1 MSESKETDVK
11 LSLNRP
17 GRLELK
23 KTVEMGQ
30 VRQSFSHGRS
40 KAVTVEVKRKRTFE
54 RGASG
59 GMAEVKQGAD
69 ALLLKTEVAAPVSD
83 AAIRLTEGE
92 RATRL
97 RALHSAAEQDERTK
111 IEAVEQRRIEEEA
124 ARKRGEEQARRTEEE
139 ARREADEAVRAKT
152 EADAARLEAPD
163 QAAIEAKLEQSQVAE
178 RRKSEPE
185 PKTETRRGVR
195 PDVKRTQTLRA
206 RQGSRRRTS
215 SKLTITQALESEDGT
230 LERARSIASLK
241 RAREREKQRARQLA
255 GDLDS
260 TKIVRDVVVPETIL
274 VSDLANRMAVRTV
287 DVIKSLMNS
296 GIMATANE
304 NIDADTAELVVT
316 EFGHRV
322 RRVSESD
329 VEMGLQGEADE
340 AGSLRP
346 RAPIVTVMGH
356 VDHGKTSLLDRLR
369 KTNVVAGESGGITQ
383 HIGAYQV
390 NLSDGAAITFLDTPG
405 HEAFSAMRARGASV
419 TDIVVLVIA
428 ADDSVQPQTNE
439 AISHAKAADVPLI
452 VAINKIDHPNA
463 DPARIRNELLSHDI
477 VVETL
482 GGDVQDVEISA
493 TVGTN
498 IDKLEDAIVLQ
509 AELMEL
515 EANPD
520 RAALGTVI
528 EARLERGR
536 GVVATVLVTRGTL
549 RVGDI
554 YIAGAQWGRARA
566 LINDRGENVREV
578 GPSTPVEVLGAQ
590 GVPAAGDDFAVVENE
605 ARARKIT
612 EYRQRKARD
621 SQFASTRRGSLEQM
635 FERIKDGE
643 AEAVTVILKGDVHGS
658 VEAISAAL
666 LKLDTDEVK
675 CTILH
680 TGAGGITESDVAL
693 SAASSAVIFGF
704 NVRAN
709 PQARELAKRE
719 SIDIRYYSIIYD
731 LINDVKQMMSGLLAP
746 EIRETIIGYADV
758 REVFNI
764 TKTGKVAGCYVTE
777 GAIRRGTKV
786 RLLRDDV
793 VIFEGGLKTLKRFKD
808 EVREVQNNYECGMA
822 FENYNDIK
830 QGDVIECYE
839 VEEVQ
844 RQL

>member
-1 MSESKETDVK
+1 MSESKEQDVK
-11 LSLNRP
+11 LSLNKP

-40 KAVTVEVKRKRTFE
+40 KSVTVEVKRKRTFE
-54 RGASG
+54 RGAGG
-59 GMAEVKQGAD
+59 GMAEVKQP
-69 ALLLKTEVAAPVSD
+69 TEVLALKEAAAAPVGE
-83 AAIRLTEGE
+83 AASRLTAGE

-97 RALHSAAEQDERTK
+97 RALHSAAEQVERAK
-111 IEAVEQRRIEEEA
+111 IEEVEQRRIEEEA
-124 ARKRGEEQARRTEEE
+124 ATKRAAEETRRAGEE
-139 ARREADEAVRAKT
+139 ARREADEAARTKS
-152 EADAARLEAPD
+152 EADAARLDETGR
-163 QAAIEAKLEQSQVAE
+163 AAVEAKLEQAQASE
-178 RRKSEPE
+178 RRKAEPE
-185 PKTETRRGVR
+185 PKAEVRRGVR
-195 PDVKRTQTLRA
+195 PDAKRTQTLRA
-206 RQGSRRRTS
+206 RQGTARRRGV
-215 SKLTITQALESEDGT
+215 KLTISQALESEDGT

-255 GDLDS
+255 GELDS
-260 TKIVRDVVVPETIL
+260 ANIVRDVVIPETIL

-304 NIDADTAELVVT
+304 SIDADTAELVVT

-322 RRVSESD
+322 HRVSESD
-329 VEMGLQGEADE
+329 VEIGLEGEQDDE
-340 AGSLRP
+340 DSLQP

-356 VDHGKTSLLDRLR
+356 VDHGKTSLLDTLR
-369 KTNVVAGESGGITQ
+369 KTNVVSGEAGGITQ

-390 NLSDGAAITFLDTPG
+390 TLSSGAAITFLDTPG
-405 HEAFSAMRARGASV
+405 HEAFSAMRSRGASV
-419 TDIVVLVIA
+419 TDIVILVIA
-428 ADDSVQPQTNE
+428 ADDSVQPQTVE
-439 AISHAKAADVPLI
+439 AISHAKAADVPII

-463 DPARIRNELLSHDI
+463 DPNRIRNELLSHDI

-498 IDKLEDAIVLQ
+498 IDKLEEAIVLQ

-520 RAALGTVI
+520 RTAQGAVI

-536 GVVATVLVTRGTL
+536 GVVTTILITRGTL

-566 LINDRGENVREV
+566 LINDQGENVREA
-578 GPSTPVEVLGAQ
+578 GPSMPVEVLGAQ
-590 GVPAAGDDFAVVENE
+590 GVPAAGEDFAVVENE
-605 ARARKIT
+605 AQAREIT

-635 FERIKDGE
+635 FDRIRDGE
-643 AEAVTVILKGDVHGS
+643 AEAVTIILKGDVHGS

-666 LKLDTDEVK
+666 QKLETDEVK

-680 TGAGGITESDVAL
+680 SGAGGITESDVSLA
-693 SAASSAVIFGF
+693 SAAGAVIFGF

-709 PQARELAKRE
+709 PQARELAKQE
-719 SIDIRYYSIIYD
+719 NIDIRYYAIIYD

-764 TKTGKVAGCYVTE
+764 TKVGKIAGCYVTE

-793 VIFEGGLKTLKRFKD
+793 VVFEGSLKTLKRFKD

-839 VEEVQ
+839 IEEVQ
-844 RQL
+844 REL

>member
-1 MSESKETDVK
+1 MSESKEKDAK
-11 LSLNRP
+11 LSLGRP

-59 GMAEVKQGAD
+59 GMAEVKQRAEAV
-69 ALLLKTEVAAPVSD
+69 ALKEETASPVSD
-83 AAIRLTEGE
+83 AASRLTEGE

-111 IEAVEQRRIEEEA
+111 IEAVELLRIEDED
-124 ARKRGEEQARRTEEE
+124 ARKQAEEQTRRAEEE
-139 ARREADEAVRAKT
+139 ARRETDVAVRAKT

-163 QAAIEAKLEQSQVAE
+163 QAAIEAKLEQVQATES
-178 RRKSEPE
+178 RKSEPE
-185 PKTETRRGVR
+185 TKTEARRSAR
-195 PDVKRTQTLRA
+195 PDAKRTQTLRA

-215 SKLTITQALESEDGT
+215 SKLTISQALESEDGT

-260 TKIVRDVVVPETIL
+260 NKIVRDVVVPETIL

-329 VEMGLQGEADE
+329 VEIGLEGAEDD
-340 AGSLRP
+340 AGSLLP

-369 KTNVVAGESGGITQ
+369 KTSVVAGEAGGITQ

-405 HEAFSAMRARGASV
+405 HEAFSAMRARGAGV

-428 ADDSVQPQTNE
+428 ADDSVQPQTIE

-452 VAINKIDHPNA
+452 VAINKIDHSNA

-477 VVETL
+477 VVETH

-498 IDKLEDAIVLQ
+498 IDKLEEAIVLQ

-515 EANPD
+515 KANPD
-520 RAALGTVI
+520 RAARGAVI
-528 EARLERGR
+528 EARLEHGR

-566 LINDRGENVREV
+566 LINDRGENMREV
-578 GPSTPVEVLGAQ
+578 GPSTPVEILGAQ

-605 ARARKIT
+605 AQAREIT

-621 SQFASTRRGSLEQM
+621 AQFASSRRGSLEQM
-635 FERIKDGE
+635 FDRIKDGE
-643 AEAVTVILKGDVHGS
+643 AEAVSVILKGDVQGS

-666 LKLDTDEVK
+666 HKLETDEVT

-680 TGAGGITESDVAL
+680 SGAGGITESDVAL
-693 SAASSAVIFGF
+693 GAASSAVIFGF

-709 PQARELAKRE
+709 PQARELAKQE

-793 VIFEGGLKTLKRFKD
+793 VVFEGGLKTLKRFKD

>member
-1 MSESKETDVK
+1 MSESKEQDVK
-11 LSLNRP
+11 LSLNKP

-23 KTVEMGQ
+23 KTVDAGQ

-40 KAVTVEVKRKRTFE
+40 KSVTVEVKRKRTFE

-59 GMAEVKQGAD
+59 SMAEVKQRTATS
-69 ALLLKTEVAAPVSD
+69 LLKEEAAAPVSE
-83 AAIRLTEGE
+83 AASRLTEGE

-111 IEAVEQRRIEEEA
+111 IEEVERRRVEDEAAKKTAAEETRRAEEE
-124 ARKRGEEQARRTEEE
+124 T
-139 ARREADEAVRAKT
+139 RRETDEAVRAKS
-152 EADAARLEAPD
+152 EADAARLDEPD
-163 QAAIEAKLEQSQVAE
+163 QAAVEAKLEQAQATE
-178 RRKSEPE
+178 GRKSEPE
-185 PKTETRRGVR
+185 AKTEVRRGVR

-206 RQGSRRRTS
+206 RQGSRRRSS

-230 LERARSIASLK
+230 LERARSLASLK
-241 RAREREKQRARQLA
+241 RAREREKQQARQLA
-255 GDLDS
+255 GELDS
-260 TKIVRDVVVPETIL
+260 NKIVRDVVVPETVL

-296 GIMATANE
+296 GIMATANQS
-304 NIDADTAELVVT
+304 IDADTAELVVT

-329 VEMGLQGEADE
+329 VEIGLEGPEDDE
-340 AGSLRP
+340 RDLRP

-356 VDHGKTSLLDRLR
+356 VDHGKTSLLDTLR
-369 KTNVVAGESGGITQ
+369 KTDVVAGEAGGITQ

-390 NLSDGAAITFLDTPG
+390 KISTGANITFLDTPG
-405 HEAFSAMRARGASV
+405 HEAFTAMRGRGASV

-428 ADDSVQPQTNE
+428 ADDNVQPQTVE
-439 AISHAKAADVPLI
+439 AISHAKAAGVPLI

-463 DPARIRNELLSHDI
+463 DPNRIRNELLSHNI

-498 IDKLEDAIVLQ
+498 IDKLEEAIVLQ

-515 EANPD
+515 QANPARD
-520 RAALGTVI
+520 AIGTVI

-549 RVGDI
+549 KIGDV
-554 YIAGAQWGRARA
+554 YIAGAEWGRVRA
-566 LINDRGENVREV
+566 LINDQGKNVREA
-578 GPSTPVEVLGAQ
+578 GPSMPVEVLGAQ
-590 GVPAAGDDFAVVENE
+590 GMPGAGDDFAVVENE
-605 ARARKIT
+605 GRAREIT

-621 SQFASTRRGSLEQM
+621 SQFANTRRGSLEQM

-643 AEAVTVILKGDVHGS
+643 AEAATVILKGDVQGS

-666 LKLDTDEVK
+666 GKLETDEVK

-680 TGAGGITESDVAL
+680 SGAGGITESDVAL
-693 SAASSAVIFGF
+693 GAASRAVIFGF

-709 PQARELAKRE
+709 PQARELAKQE
-719 SIDIRYYSIIYD
+719 GIDIRYYSIIYD

-758 REVFNI
+758 REIFNI

-786 RLLRDDV
+786 RLLRDSV
-793 VIFEGGLKTLKRFKD
+793 VIFDGALKTLKRFKD

-839 VEEVQ
+839 VEEVK
-844 RQL
+844 REL

>member
-1 MSESKETDVK
+1 MSENETKDEK
-11 LSLNRP
+11 TTLDLSRP

-69 ALLLKTEVAAPVSD
+69 ALLLKTEVVAPVSD
-83 AAIRLTEGE
+83 AASRLTEGE

-390 NLSDGAAITFLDTPG
+390 NLSDGAAITFLDTPVS
-405 HEAFSAMRARGASV
+405 AF
-419 TDIVVLVIA
+419 
-428 ADDSVQPQTNE
+428 PQQ
-439 AISHAKAADVPLI
+439 SP
-452 VAINKIDHPNA
+452 
-463 DPARIRNELLSHDI
+463 
-477 VVETL
+477 
-482 GGDVQDVEISA
+482 
-493 TVGTN
+493 
-498 IDKLEDAIVLQ
+498 VLQ
-509 AELMEL
+509 KKSS
-515 EANPD
+515 AN
-520 RAALGTVI
+520 GNSS
-528 EARLERGR
+528 
-536 GVVATVLVTRGTL
+536 
-549 RVGDI
+549 
-554 YIAGAQWGRARA
+554 
-566 LINDRGENVREV
+566 LIQ
-578 GPSTPVEVLGAQ
+578 SVLG
-590 GVPAAGDDFAVVENE
+590 F
-605 ARARKIT
+605 
-612 EYRQRKARD
+612 
-621 SQFASTRRGSLEQM
+621 L
-635 FERIKDGE
+635 DG
-643 AEAVTVILKGDVHGS
+643 
-658 VEAISAAL
+658 
-666 LKLDTDEVK
+666 
-675 CTILH
+675 
-680 TGAGGITESDVAL
+680 
-693 SAASSAVIFGF
+693 
-704 NVRAN
+704 
-709 PQARELAKRE
+709 
-719 SIDIRYYSIIYD
+719 
-731 LINDVKQMMSGLLAP
+731 
-746 EIRETIIGYADV
+746 
-758 REVFNI
+758 NI
-764 TKTGKVAGCYVTE
+764 
-777 GAIRRGTKV
+777 
-786 RLLRDDV
+786 
-793 VIFEGGLKTLKRFKD
+793 
-808 EVREVQNNYECGMA
+808 
-822 FENYNDIK
+822 
-830 QGDVIECYE
+830 
-839 VEEVQ
+839 
-844 RQL
+844 